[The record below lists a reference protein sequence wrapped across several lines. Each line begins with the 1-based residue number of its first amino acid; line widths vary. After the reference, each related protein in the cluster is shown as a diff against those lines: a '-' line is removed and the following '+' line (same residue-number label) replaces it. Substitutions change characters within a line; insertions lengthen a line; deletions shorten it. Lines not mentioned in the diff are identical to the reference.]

1 MYNCYLY
8 ALVFNMGLKVIMLF
22 LQFPINIPKFNGFII
37 LLFFRSLEKKKKR
50 VVKSEIFQKFYIS
63 SKI

>member
-1 MYNCYLY
+1 MYNYYLY

-37 LLFFRSLEKKKKR
+37 LLFFRSLEKKKR
-50 VVKSEIFQKFYIS
+50 VVKSEIFQKFYIL